1 MGNLWRMETLRAY
14 LGTLTPDEQSAYAQR
29 AGTTIGYL
37 RKAMSVGQR
46 FDGALA
52 RLLDEESGG
61 EVRRSDL
68 RPDIWPE
75 GESSRPVRIDTPEAA
90 AAVLPAARAEAP
102 PPAEQGGED
111 DPDASRYGPAEE
123 TA

>member
-1 MGNLWRMETLRAY
+1 METLRAY

-61 EVRRSDL
+61 EVRRADL

-75 GESSRPVRIDTPEAA
+75 GESSKPVRIDTPEAA
-90 AAVLPAARAEAP
+90 AAVLGV
-102 PPAEQGGED
+102 GGED
-111 DPDASRYGPAEE
+111 PQPETSEAADADPDASRVGPAEE